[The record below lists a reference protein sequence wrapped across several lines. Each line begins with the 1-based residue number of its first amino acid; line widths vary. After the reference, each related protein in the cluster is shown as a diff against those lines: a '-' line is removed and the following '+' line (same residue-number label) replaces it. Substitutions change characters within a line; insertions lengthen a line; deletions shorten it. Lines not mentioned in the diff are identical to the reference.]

1 MAEERRLVVDDAP
14 ADIARIEG
22 RPVRASLVGKTRS
35 TQLHLTF
42 AEADELRHELAAFLA
57 ASGEPLAN
65 ACPVCGAR
73 PGYPCTGRAHGV
85 IEHSARWN
93 ERKARP

>member
-1 MAEERRLVVDDAP
+1 MAEERRLVVDDSP

-22 RPVRASLVGKTRS
+22 RPVRASFVGETRS
-35 TQLHLTF
+35 AQLHLTF

-65 ACPVCGAR
+65 ACPVCGAQ
-73 PGYPCTGRAHGV
+73 PGYRCNGTRDAWV
-85 IEHSARWN
+85 EHSARWN
-93 ERKARP
+93 ERKAR